1 MSENSQQMEMIR
13 QYCKVHEIDEG
24 DTFFVT
30 KKLLE
35 HYRNAIW
42 MNGGVTGAEN
52 SIMKNEG
59 KEEVRKWYL
68 WLRNLT
74 HEEFESTSIDSM
86 IFHICRTDWILRV
99 INVVLDR
106 VKAFHNMGDTYYEIL
121 TREFFSKTI
130 YTDDEIAEEL
140 SMGRSTFYRRKR
152 EAILLCG
159 ILIWE
164 EACDR
169 KFA

>member
-1 MSENSQQMEMIR
+1 MEMIR

-52 SIMKNEG
+52 SIMQNEG
-59 KEEVRKWYL
+59 KEEVRKWYF

-74 HEEFESTSIDSM
+74 HEEFVNTSIDSM

-99 INVVLDR
+99 INVVMER
-106 VKAFHNMGDTYYEIL
+106 VKIFHITGGLYYEIL
-121 TREFFSKTI
+121 NKAFFSK
-130 YTDDEIAEEL
+130 DMLSEDEIAEEL
-140 SMGRSTFYRRKR
+140 CLARSTYYRRKR

-159 ILIWE
+159 VLLWE
-164 EACDR
+164 EASTR